1 VSSSASRLRP
11 YDTTPSRPNG
21 PQSVPQGAPPPRT
34 ASGRDPVRD
43 ARSTG
48 MTRKVDELGRMV
60 LPSELRKR
68 FRIHEGDHLAIHV
81 EEERIVLTKVETGC
95 VFCDS
100 TDGLVNFRDKLICKD
115 CKSGI
120 DDL

>member
-1 VSSSASRLRP
+1 
-11 YDTTPSRPNG
+11 
-21 PQSVPQGAPPPRT
+21 
-34 ASGRDPVRD
+34 
-43 ARSTG
+43 

-81 EEERIVLTKVETGC
+81 EQDHIVLTKVETGC

-100 TDGLVNFRDKLICKD
+100 TDGAVGFRDKLICQE
-115 CKSGI
+115 CRAAI
-120 DDL
+120 DDI

>member
-1 VSSSASRLRP
+1 MRE
-11 YDTTPSRPNG
+11 
-21 PQSVPQGAPPPRT
+21 
-34 ASGRDPVRD
+34 

-81 EEERIVLTKVETGC
+81 EDERIVLTKIETGC

-100 TDGLVNFRDKLICKD
+100 TEGLVNFRDKLICQS
-115 CKSGI
+115 CRAGI
-120 DDL
+120 EGI

>member
-1 VSSSASRLRP
+1 M
-11 YDTTPSRPNG
+11 
-21 PQSVPQGAPPPRT
+21 VPQGTSPPRGGPGHDH
-34 ASGRDPVRD
+34 GRE

-100 TDGLVNFRDKLICKD
+100 TEGLVDHRSKLICQD
-115 CKSGI
+115 CLSAI
-120 DDL
+120 RDI

>member
-1 VSSSASRLRP
+1 
-11 YDTTPSRPNG
+11 
-21 PQSVPQGAPPPRT
+21 
-34 ASGRDPVRD
+34 
-43 ARSTG
+43 

-100 TDGLVNFRDKLICKD
+100 TDGLVDHKGKLICGNCLSAIRD
-115 CKSGI
+115 I
-120 DDL
+120 

>member
-1 VSSSASRLRP
+1 
-11 YDTTPSRPNG
+11 
-21 PQSVPQGAPPPRT
+21 VPQGAPPPRG
-34 ASGRDPVRD
+34 GRDPRLE

-100 TDGLVNFRDKLICKD
+100 TDGLVNFRDKLICQE
-115 CKSGI
+115 CKTGI
-120 DDL
+120 DEI

>member
-1 VSSSASRLRP
+1 M
-11 YDTTPSRPNG
+11 
-21 PQSVPQGAPPPRT
+21 PQGAQPPPRNV
-34 ASGRDPVRD
+34 AAHDPLRE

-100 TDGLVNFRDKLICKD
+100 TESLVNYRDKLICSTCMAAIRD
-115 CKSGI
+115 I
-120 DDL
+120 

>member
-1 VSSSASRLRP
+1 
-11 YDTTPSRPNG
+11 
-21 PQSVPQGAPPPRT
+21 
-34 ASGRDPVRD
+34 
-43 ARSTG
+43 

-100 TDGLVNFRDKLICKD
+100 TDGLSKYRDKLICRTCMSAIRD
-115 CKSGI
+115 I
-120 DDL
+120 

>member
-1 VSSSASRLRP
+1 
-11 YDTTPSRPNG
+11 
-21 PQSVPQGAPPPRT
+21 
-34 ASGRDPVRD
+34 
-43 ARSTG
+43 

-81 EEERIVLTKVETGC
+81 EEGRIVLSKVETGC

-100 TDGLVNFRDKLICKD
+100 TDGLVTFRDKFICQG

-120 DDL
+120 DDI

>member
-1 VSSSASRLRP
+1 VPHDSARE
-11 YDTTPSRPNG
+11 
-21 PQSVPQGAPPPRT
+21 AK
-34 ASGRDPVRD
+34 AS
-43 ARSTG
+43 G
-48 MTRKVDELGRMV
+48 MTRKIDELGRMV

-100 TDGLVNFRDKLICKD
+100 TEGLANYRDKLICSTCMAAIRD
-115 CKSGI
+115 I
-120 DDL
+120 

>member
-1 VSSSASRLRP
+1 MRE
-11 YDTTPSRPNG
+11 
-21 PQSVPQGAPPPRT
+21 
-34 ASGRDPVRD
+34 

-100 TDGLVNFRDKLICKD
+100 TAGLVNYRDKLICGD
-115 CKSGI
+115 CMASI
-120 DDL
+120 RNI

>member
-1 VSSSASRLRP
+1 
-11 YDTTPSRPNG
+11 
-21 PQSVPQGAPPPRT
+21 VPTGAPPPRNV
-34 ASGRDPVRD
+34 GRDARQD

-100 TDGLVNFRDKLICKD
+100 TDGLVNFRDKLICQH

-120 DDL
+120 DEI

>member
-1 VSSSASRLRP
+1 MRE
-11 YDTTPSRPNG
+11 
-21 PQSVPQGAPPPRT
+21 
-34 ASGRDPVRD
+34 

-115 CKSGI
+115 CKASI
-120 DDL
+120 DEI

>member
-1 VSSSASRLRP
+1 
-11 YDTTPSRPNG
+11 
-21 PQSVPQGAPPPRT
+21 
-34 ASGRDPVRD
+34 
-43 ARSTG
+43 

-100 TDGLVNFRDKLICKD
+100 TDSLVDYRGKLICQD
-115 CKSGI
+115 CKSAI
-120 DDL
+120 VDI

>member
-1 VSSSASRLRP
+1 MKE
-11 YDTTPSRPNG
+11 
-21 PQSVPQGAPPPRT
+21 
-34 ASGRDPVRD
+34 

-81 EEERIVLTKVETGC
+81 EDERIVLTKVETGC

-100 TDGLVNFRDKLICKD
+100 TEGVVDYREKLICSPCMSAIRD
-115 CKSGI
+115 I
-120 DDL
+120 

>member
-1 VSSSASRLRP
+1 
-11 YDTTPSRPNG
+11 
-21 PQSVPQGAPPPRT
+21 
-34 ASGRDPVRD
+34 
-43 ARSTG
+43 

-95 VFCDS
+95 LFCES
-100 TDGLVNFRDKLICKD
+100 IEGLVNFKDKLICGS
-115 CKSGI
+115 CMEAI
-120 DDL
+120 REM

>member
-1 VSSSASRLRP
+1 
-11 YDTTPSRPNG
+11 
-21 PQSVPQGAPPPRT
+21 VPVHDSQRE
-34 ASGRDPVRD
+34 

-100 TDGLVNFRDKLICKD
+100 TDGVVDHKGKLICEN
-115 CKSGI
+115 CLSAI
-120 DDL
+120 RVI

>member
-1 VSSSASRLRP
+1 MRE
-11 YDTTPSRPNG
+11 
-21 PQSVPQGAPPPRT
+21 
-34 ASGRDPVRD
+34 

-81 EEERIVLTKVETGC
+81 EDERIVLTKVETGC
-95 VFCDS
+95 LFCDS
-100 TDGLVNFRDKLICKD
+100 TDSLVNFRDKLICASCMSAIRD
-115 CKSGI
+115 I
-120 DDL
+120 

>member
-1 VSSSASRLRP
+1 
-11 YDTTPSRPNG
+11 
-21 PQSVPQGAPPPRT
+21 VPQGAPPPRG
-34 ASGRDPVRD
+34 GRDSRLD

-100 TDGLVNFRDKLICKD
+100 TDGLVNFRDKLICAD

-120 DDL
+120 DEI

>member
-1 VSSSASRLRP
+1 
-11 YDTTPSRPNG
+11 
-21 PQSVPQGAPPPRT
+21 
-34 ASGRDPVRD
+34 
-43 ARSTG
+43 

-100 TDGLVNFRDKLICKD
+100 TDGLVNYRDKLICKD
-115 CKSGI
+115 CKSAI
-120 DDL
+120 DDI

>member
-1 VSSSASRLRP
+1 
-11 YDTTPSRPNG
+11 
-21 PQSVPQGAPPPRT
+21 VPQGAPPPR
-34 ASGRDPVRD
+34 SVGRDP
-43 ARSTG
+43 RSSG

-100 TDGLVNFRDKLICKD
+100 TDALVNYRGKLICKD
-115 CKSGI
+115 CKSAI
-120 DDL
+120 EDI

>member
-1 VSSSASRLRP
+1 MRE
-11 YDTTPSRPNG
+11 
-21 PQSVPQGAPPPRT
+21 
-34 ASGRDPVRD
+34 

-81 EEERIVLTKVETGC
+81 EDERIVLTKVETGC
-95 VFCDS
+95 LFCDS
-100 TDGLVNFRDKLICKD
+100 TEGLVNFKDKFVCGSCLTAIRDI
-115 CKSGI
+115 
-120 DDL
+120 

>member
-1 VSSSASRLRP
+1 M
-11 YDTTPSRPNG
+11 
-21 PQSVPQGAPPPRT
+21 
-34 ASGRDPVRD
+34 RD

-95 VFCDS
+95 LFCES
-100 TDGLVNFRDKLICKD
+100 TENLVGFRDKLICNSCLSAIRD
-115 CKSGI
+115 I
-120 DDL
+120 

>member
-1 VSSSASRLRP
+1 
-11 YDTTPSRPNG
+11 
-21 PQSVPQGAPPPRT
+21 
-34 ASGRDPVRD
+34 
-43 ARSTG
+43 
-48 MTRKVDELGRMV
+48 MTRKIDELGRMV

-100 TDGLVNFRDKLICKD
+100 VDGLVDHRGKLICKD
-115 CKSGI
+115 CLSAI
-120 DDL
+120 QDI

>member
-1 VSSSASRLRP
+1 M
-11 YDTTPSRPNG
+11 
-21 PQSVPQGAPPPRT
+21 
-34 ASGRDPVRD
+34 RD
-43 ARSTG
+43 ARSSG

-100 TDGLVNFRDKLICKD
+100 TDGVVDYRGKLICTD
-115 CKSGI
+115 CKSAI
-120 DDL
+120 EEI

>member
-1 VSSSASRLRP
+1 MSSSASRLRP

-21 PQSVPQGAPPPRT
+21 PQSVPTGAPPPR
-34 ASGRDPVRD
+34 SVGRDARQD

-100 TDGLVNFRDKLICKD
+100 TDGLVNFRDKLICQD

-120 DDL
+120 DDI

>member
-1 VSSSASRLRP
+1 
-11 YDTTPSRPNG
+11 
-21 PQSVPQGAPPPRT
+21 
-34 ASGRDPVRD
+34 
-43 ARSTG
+43 
-48 MTRKVDELGRMV
+48 MV

-100 TDGLVNFRDKLICKD
+100 TDGLVNYRDKLICERLR
-115 CKSGI
+115 SRHRRSESRPRR
-120 DDL
+120 LPREVARS

>member
-1 VSSSASRLRP
+1 MRE
-11 YDTTPSRPNG
+11 
-21 PQSVPQGAPPPRT
+21 
-34 ASGRDPVRD
+34 
-43 ARSTG
+43 ARATG

-100 TDGLVNFRDKLICKD
+100 TDELVDHRGKLICQG
-115 CKSGI
+115 CKSAI
-120 DDL
+120 EDI